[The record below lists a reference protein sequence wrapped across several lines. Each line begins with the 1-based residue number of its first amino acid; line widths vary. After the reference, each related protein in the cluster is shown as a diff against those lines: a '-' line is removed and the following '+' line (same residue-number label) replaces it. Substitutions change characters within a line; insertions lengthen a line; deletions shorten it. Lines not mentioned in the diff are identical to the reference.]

1 MGFKSAK
8 QQKFIKYH
16 VIFSSYNIFLIKEG
30 KVELE
35 EYVFGD
41 DGEVDEN
48 FDEEESFN
56 ISLDNLFPYMYYL
69 AKRVHEISD
78 HYFKEAYYQKMRQ
91 IVDKLYSKII
101 R

>member
-1 MGFKSAK
+1 MGLKSAK

-16 VIFSSYNIFLIKEG
+16 VIFSSYNIFLIKEV

-35 EYVFGD
+35 QYITIF
-41 DGEVDEN
+41 
-48 FDEEESFN
+48 
-56 ISLDNLFPYMYYL
+56 

-78 HYFKEAYYQKMRQ
+78 HYFKEDYYQKMRQ